1 LILLADNDII
11 LKLAQCDLVGGFSEL
26 LGEPAEQVYI
36 TPTATYQLLP
46 KKMAK
51 AIDKCGD
58 EATVRRVRDFLESA
72 NEIPQIKD
80 ASLLTVLHRIDKIDS
95 GEALLF
101 AAAVELPNPILAT
114 GDRNALRALLA
125 QETLL
130 ASVVE
135 ALRDNVVTF
144 ESVLLLAL
152 HRNGFAS
159 VKQKLLNSPKPD
171 GMLRLVL
178 KSDMRESN
186 LSECLRSYLREVAP
200 LLRFREVI
208 FGEPVG
214 AVRRS

>member
-1 LILLADNDII
+1 MILLADNDII
-11 LKLAQCDLVGGFSEL
+11 LKLAQCDLLGSFVGL
-26 LGEPAEQVYI
+26 LGEPAERVFI
-36 TPTATYQLLP
+36 TPTAKYQLLP
-46 KKMAK
+46 KKNSK

-58 EATVRRVRDFLESA
+58 EATVRRVRDFLEST
-72 NEIPQIKD
+72 NEIPGIKD
-80 ASLLTVLHRIDKIDS
+80 EGLLTLLHSIDKIDS

-125 QETLL
+125 QEALL

-144 ESVLLLAL
+144 ESALLLAL

-159 VKQKLLNSPKPD
+159 VKQKLLDSPKPD

-178 KSDMRESN
+178 KPDMHESN
-186 LSECLRSYLREVAP
+186 LCECLRSYLREVDS
-200 LLRFREVI
+200 LLRFRELI
-208 FGEPVG
+208 FGGSE
-214 AVRRS
+214 SSLSQ